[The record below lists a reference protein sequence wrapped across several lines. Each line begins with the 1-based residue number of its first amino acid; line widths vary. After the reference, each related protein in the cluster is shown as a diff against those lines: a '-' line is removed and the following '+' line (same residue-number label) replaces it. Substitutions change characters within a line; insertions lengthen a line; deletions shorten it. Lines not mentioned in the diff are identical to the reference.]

1 MPIER
6 RSQSFKDLSMTLK
19 VNPITNDLVALKNAN
34 AIARS
39 LRNLV
44 FTDQGERFFA
54 PETGGNIK
62 SLLFENMDYTTASEV
77 EDAVRQTIRRNEP
90 RVELVNVKATPN
102 FENNEIDVRIQ
113 YKIIGLELESQQ
125 LEFALQPAR

>member
-1 MPIER
+1 VPIER

-54 PETGGNIK
+54 PELGGNIK
-62 SLLFENMDYTTASEV
+62 ALLFETMDYTTASDV
-77 EDAVRQTIRRNEP
+77 EDAVSQTIRRNEP
-90 RVELVNVKATPN
+90 RVELVNVTATPN
-102 FENNEIDVRIQ
+102 FDNNEIDVRIQ

>member
-19 VNPITNDLVALKNAN
+19 VNPITDDLVALKNAN

-44 FTDQGERFFA
+44 FTDQGERFFE
-54 PETGGNIK
+54 PELGGNIK
-62 SLLFENMDYTTASEV
+62 SLLFENMDSLTASDV
-77 EDAVRQTIRRNEP
+77 EDSISQTIRLQEP
-90 RVELVNVKATPN
+90 RVELIDVKATPN
-102 FENNEIDVRIQ
+102 FENNEMDVRLQ
-113 YKIIGLELESQQ
+113 YRIVGLELEPQQ
-125 LEFALQPAR
+125 LEFALQPTR

>member
-1 MPIER
+1 MPVER

-19 VNPITNDLVALKNAN
+19 VNPITDDIVALKNAN
-34 AIARS
+34 AVARS

-54 PETGGNIK
+54 PETGGDVK
-62 SLLFENMDYTTASEV
+62 ALLFDNMDSLTASDIE
-77 EDAVRQTIRRNEP
+77 ENIEQTIRLQEP
-90 RVELVNVKATPN
+90 RVLLEQVTAKPN
-102 FENNEIDVRIQ
+102 FDNNEVEVRIQ
-113 YKIIGLELESQQ
+113 YKIIGLELDSQQ

>member
-54 PETGGNIK
+54 PELGGNIK
-62 SLLFENMDYTTASEV
+62 ALLFETMDYTTASDV
-77 EDAVRQTIRRNEP
+77 EDAVSQTIRRNEP
-90 RVELVNVKATPN
+90 RVELVNVTATPN
-102 FENNEIDVRIQ
+102 FDNNEIDVRIQ

>member
-1 MPIER
+1 MPTER

-19 VNPITNDLVALKNAN
+19 VNPITDDLVALKNAN

-62 SLLFENMDYTTASEV
+62 SLLFENMDSLTAIDIE
-77 EDAVRQTIRRNEP
+77 EAIEQTIRFQEP
-90 RVELVNVKATPN
+90 RVQLIKVKATPN
-102 FENNEIDVRIQ
+102 YDYNEMDVRIQ
-113 YKIIGLELESQQ
+113 YRIIGLELETQQ

>member
-77 EDAVRQTIRRNEP
+77 EDSVTQTIRRNEP

>member
-6 RSQSFKDLSMTLK
+6 RSQSFKDLSLTLK
-19 VNPITNDLVALKNAN
+19 VNPITDDLVALKNAN

-62 SLLFENMDYTTASEV
+62 SLLFENMDSLTAIDIE
-77 EDAVRQTIRRNEP
+77 EAIEQTINFQEP
-90 RVELVNVKATPN
+90 RVQLIKVKATPN
-102 FENNEIDVRIQ
+102 YDYNEMDVRIQ
-113 YKIIGLELESQQ
+113 YKIIGLELETQQ

>member
-77 EDAVRQTIRRNEP
+77 EDSVSQTIRRNEP

-102 FENNEIDVRIQ
+102 FNNNEIDVRIQ

>member
-1 MPIER
+1 
-6 RSQSFKDLSMTLK
+6 MTLK

-54 PETGGNIK
+54 PETGGSVK
-62 SLLFENMDYTTASEV
+62 SLLFDNMDVSTASDIE
-77 EDAVRQTIRRNEP
+77 ENIEQTIRLQEP
-90 RVELVNVKATPN
+90 RVLLEEVKAKTN
-102 FENNEIDVRIQ
+102 FDNNAVEVRIQ
-113 YKIIGLELESQQ
+113 YRIIGLDLGSQQ

>member
-1 MPIER
+1 MPVER
-6 RSQSFKDLSMTLK
+6 QSQSFKDLSMTLK

-62 SLLFENMDYTTASEV
+62 SLLFENMDYMTASDV
-77 EDAVRQTIRRNEP
+77 EDNISQTIRLQEP
-90 RVELVNVKATPN
+90 RVQLQKVKATPN
-102 FENNEIDVRIQ
+102 FENNEMNVRIQ
-113 YKIIGLELESQQ
+113 YKIVGLEIGSQQ

>member
-1 MPIER
+1 
-6 RSQSFKDLSMTLK
+6 MTLK

-62 SLLFENMDYTTASEV
+62 SLLFENMDYMTASDV
-77 EDAVRQTIRRNEP
+77 EDNISQTIRLQEP
-90 RVELVNVKATPN
+90 RVQLQKVKATPN
-102 FENNEIDVRIQ
+102 FENNEMNVRIQ
-113 YKIIGLELESQQ
+113 YKIVGLEIGSQQ

>member
-1 MPIER
+1 
-6 RSQSFKDLSMTLK
+6 MTLK
-19 VNPITNDLVALKNAN
+19 VNPITDDIVALKNAN

-54 PETGGNIK
+54 PELGGNIK
-62 SLLFENMDYTTASEV
+62 ALLFQNMDVNTASDV
-77 EDAVRQTIRRNEP
+77 EDAVGQTIRLNEP
-90 RVELVNVKATPN
+90 RVQLIKVTAKPN
-102 FENNEIDVRIQ
+102 YDNNEIDVRIQ
-113 YKIIGLELESQQ
+113 YRIIGLELEAQQ

>member
-62 SLLFENMDYTTASEV
+62 ALLFENMDYTTASEV
-77 EDAVRQTIRRNEP
+77 EDSVSQTIRRNEP

-102 FENNEIDVRIQ
+102 FNNNEIDVRIQ

>member
-34 AIARS
+34 AVARS

-54 PETGGNIK
+54 PETGGSIK
-62 SLLFENMDYTTASEV
+62 ALLFETMDSLTALDV
-77 EDAVRQTIRRNEP
+77 EQSIEQTIRIQEP
-90 RVELVNVKATPN
+90 RVQLIKVKATPN
-102 FENNEIDVRIQ
+102 YDYNVMDVRIR
-113 YKIIGLELESQQ
+113 YKIIGLELETQQ

>member
-1 MPIER
+1 
-6 RSQSFKDLSMTLK
+6 MTLK

-54 PETGGNIK
+54 PELGGNIK
-62 SLLFENMDYTTASEV
+62 ALLFETMDYTTASDV
-77 EDAVRQTIRRNEP
+77 EDAVSQTIRRNEP
-90 RVELVNVKATPN
+90 RVELVNVTATPN
-102 FENNEIDVRIQ
+102 FDNNEIDVRIQ
-113 YKIIGLELESQQ
+113 YKIIGLQLESQQ

>member
-62 SLLFENMDYTTASEV
+62 SLLFENMDYTTSSEV

>member
-1 MPIER
+1 
-6 RSQSFKDLSMTLK
+6 MTFK
-19 VNPITNDLVALKNAN
+19 VNPITDDIVALKNAN

-54 PETGGNIK
+54 PTTGGDVK
-62 SLLFENMDYTTASEV
+62 ALLFDNMDSLTASDIE
-77 EDAVRQTIRRNEP
+77 ESIEQTIRLQEP
-90 RVELVNVKATPN
+90 RVVLESVKAVAN
-102 FENNEIDVRIQ
+102 FDNNEIDVRIQ
-113 YKIIGLELESQQ
+113 YTIVGLELDPQQ

>member
-90 RVELVNVKATPN
+90 RVELVNVIATPN

>member
-1 MPIER
+1 
-6 RSQSFKDLSMTLK
+6 MTLK

-62 SLLFENMDYTTASEV
+62 ALLFENMDYMTASDV
-77 EDAVRQTIRRNEP
+77 EDNISQTIRLQEP
-90 RVELVNVKATPN
+90 RVQLQKVKATPN
-102 FENNEIDVRIQ
+102 FENNEMNVRIQ
-113 YKIIGLELESQQ
+113 YKIVGLEIGSQQ

>member
-1 MPIER
+1 
-6 RSQSFKDLSMTLK
+6 MTLK

-54 PETGGNIK
+54 PETGGNVK
-62 SLLFENMDYTTASEV
+62 SLLFENMDSMTAIDV
-77 EDAVRQTIRRNEP
+77 EESISQTIRLQEP
-90 RVELVNVKATPN
+90 RVELIKVKATPN
-102 FENNEIDVRIQ
+102 YDYNEMDVRIQ
-113 YKIIGLELESQQ
+113 YKIIGLELEAQQ